1 MIVQETLIHDGTEF
15 IKTYSDE
22 GYTIRQIE
30 TGDIY
35 GEAIDLVQYPKEY
48 EETDEKIEQDT
59 DEQPEPEELEDSN
72 EEPQIEVEE

>member
-30 TGDIY
+30 TGNIY
-35 GEAIDLVQYPKEY
+35 GEAIDLAQYPKEY
-48 EETDEKIEQDT
+48 EETDEKIEIN
-59 DEQPEPEELEDSN
+59 EESEEMEEELE
-72 EEPQIEVEE
+72 VED